1 MMSENDIDRL
11 RCDPRCAKS
20 DKPKF
25 LGAID
30 IDSSPVD
37 DDDAFS
43 SATENAATETV
54 AIAMDFNTDPIVP
67 ADDDDDDDDDDALV
81 LVLAASRSLS
91 SINSRVF
98 SLDISSPHRVSG
110 LPAANDGVII
120 IGSLTKTK
128 VYVYSETQRTTETTN
143 TPAGRGSSGAAAA
156 SSSSCCCVCPL

>member
-1 MMSENDIDRL
+1 MSEKDIDRL

-30 IDSSPVD
+30 IASSPVDD

-54 AIAMDFNTDPIVP
+54 AIAMDFNTEPIVP
-67 ADDDDDDDDDDALV
+67 ADDDASDTLV

-91 SINSRVF
+91 LINSRVF

-128 VYVYSETQRTTETTN
+128 VYVYS
-143 TPAGRGSSGAAAA
+143 
-156 SSSSCCCVCPL
+156 

>member
-1 MMSENDIDRL
+1 MMSEKDIDRL

-30 IDSSPVD
+30 IASSPVDD

-54 AIAMDFNTDPIVP
+54 AIAMDFNTEPIVP
-67 ADDDDDDDDDDALV
+67 ADDNASDTLV

-128 VYVYSETQRTTETTN
+128 VYVYSETQRTTETTKD
-143 TPAGRGSSGAAAA
+143 TRRR
-156 SSSSCCCVCPL
+156 

>member
-1 MMSENDIDRL
+1 MMSEKDIDRL

-30 IDSSPVD
+30 IASSPVD

-54 AIAMDFNTDPIVP
+54 AIAMDFNTVPIVP
-67 ADDDDDDDDDDALV
+67 ADDNASDTLV

-91 SINSRVF
+91 SIDSRVF

-110 LPAANDGVII
+110 LPAANDVI

-128 VYVYSETQRTTETTN
+128 VYVYSETQRTTETTKD
-143 TPAGRGSSGAAAA
+143 TRRR
-156 SSSSCCCVCPL
+156 